1 MRLLAANYS
10 FSEIGERVSPF
21 GAIAFINSVK
31 QRVNRS
37 FSFTPMAY
45 FYGRVVRNFFNQRAC
60 GFRRRRFFPS
70 KFERFLGYCTQH
82 QFAIAA
88 ALWNECDIEWH
99 GSANIFHL
107 GSSLI
112 YSRIHTHSTMHKFTL
127 QSVWDWLTGGCL
139 RFDVY
144 IWKLNCCELLF
155 NFNNTYLGD
164 REHAENR
171 SQTIVH
177 SLFFVNDNDICRFWS
192 ETHQKLFDQ
201 RLNFFIFLAF
211 ATKFLM

>member
-88 ALWNECDIEWH
+88 AL
-99 GSANIFHL
+99 
-107 GSSLI
+107 
-112 YSRIHTHSTMHKFTL
+112 
-127 QSVWDWLTGGCL
+127 
-139 RFDVY
+139 
-144 IWKLNCCELLF
+144 
-155 NFNNTYLGD
+155 
-164 REHAENR
+164 
-171 SQTIVH
+171 
-177 SLFFVNDNDICRFWS
+177 
-192 ETHQKLFDQ
+192 
-201 RLNFFIFLAF
+201 
-211 ATKFLM
+211 